1 MEFDGMPIEFDG
13 MPIEFEE
20 MPMEFDGM
28 PMGFTAVPGRFM
40 AGGCALCVFLAGF
53 LAGLRARSSGCAAI
67 SAAEASGGRETAPPR
82 ERALREP
89 RLAAEGSKERS
100 IAGSIAGSRAEGR
113 KQHVAADW
121 EYSQSR
127 GSS

>member
-1 MEFDGMPIEFDG
+1 MEFDGR
-13 MPIEFEE
+13 
-20 MPMEFDGM
+20 

-40 AGGCALCVFLAGF
+40 AGVCALCVFLAGF

-100 IAGSIAGSRAEGR
+100 IERSKERSIERSIAGSIAGSRAEGR
-113 KQHVAADW
+113 KQRAAAD
-121 EYSQSR
+121 
-127 GSS
+127 